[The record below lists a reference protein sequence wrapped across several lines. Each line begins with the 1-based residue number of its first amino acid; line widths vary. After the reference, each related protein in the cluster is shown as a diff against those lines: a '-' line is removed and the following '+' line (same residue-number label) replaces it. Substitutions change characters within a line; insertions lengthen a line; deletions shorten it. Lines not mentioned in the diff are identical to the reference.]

1 MGIRNLYTTTY
12 HPQTNGQVE
21 CFKKTLV
28 YMLMHYIENHQD
40 DWDELVSV
48 LELAYN
54 SRPHRTTSV
63 APMALVTP
71 RRMRNFS
78 LEWMTDGMTQDPSQ
92 SVAEAKNAFLES
104 LKALLPQ
111 VQYSISK
118 TQARYK
124 RDYDKRV
131 RPRRV

>member
-1 MGIRNLYTTTY
+1 
-12 HPQTNGQVE
+12 
-21 CFKKTLV
+21 
-28 YMLMHYIENHQD
+28 
-40 DWDELVSV
+40 
-48 LELAYN
+48 
-54 SRPHRTTSV
+54 
-63 APMALVTP
+63 
-71 RRMRNFS
+71 MRNFS

-111 VQYSISK
+111 VQYSTSK